1 MVPPFLVMKRRK
13 LLVTL
18 IFFFVEIMGCAAQV
32 NQEAAPVHN
41 LINYALTHNGVF
53 LCDNNKSVILNFPNV
68 STENLYTKFVKACWE
83 YEKHPSDG
91 HGLSKFVIEEGGY
104 QQKRFVLTN
113 IMGILYRVTEA
124 LDPLTFKTSA
134 DRKGCVF
141 FC

>member
-32 NQEAAPVHN
+32 NQEAEPVHN
-41 LINYALTHNGVF
+41 LINYALIHNGVF

-68 STENLYTKFVKACWE
+68 STENLYTKFVKSCWE

-91 HGLSKFVIEEGGY
+91 HGLSKFFIEEGGY

-113 IMGILYRVTEA
+113 IMGILYRVTGH
-124 LDPLTFKTSA
+124 LT
-134 DRKGCVF
+134 R
-141 FC
+141 